1 MSAKSQSAALPVTTF
16 ANGSAPLDA
25 FAVLWMLG
33 LTFLWG
39 ANALSIKVV
48 TQGMSPL
55 MATGLRGAIALPL
68 LTAYGRWRKE
78 RLTFGGADLWHG
90 VVNGLIFA
98 VEFGLFYSG
107 ARLTSA
113 GHIAIFIN
121 TAPFFVAIGAH
132 YLLPGDRMHTGK
144 ALGLILA
151 LAGIAVMFSND
162 ILVQHSTQWRGDV
175 LILAAASLWGVNT
188 LYAKRYMASRM
199 SAFRMLYSQILVST
213 PLLLLAS
220 LALES
225 RPFFAVTAVTVSMVL
240 FQAVATVC
248 FSYMVWMLLVQRYS
262 ASAMQSFTFL
272 SPVWGVLLG
281 VAVLGEELQALLVAG
296 IALVGVGIFLVN
308 RPPLGR
314 GRRAAPRAQAA
325 PRADAAPRSPGADSR

>member
-1 MSAKSQSAALPVTTF
+1 MSTKVESAALRATSAAHGP
-16 ANGSAPLDA
+16 APLDA
-25 FAVLWMLG
+25 FATLWMVG

-48 TQGMSPL
+48 TLGMSPL
-55 MATGLRGAIALPL
+55 MATALRGAVALPL
-68 LTAYGRWRKE
+68 LTAYGRLRKE
-78 RLTFGGADLWHG
+78 RLAFSGADLRHG
-90 VVNGLIFA
+90 LVNGLIFA

-132 YLLPGDRMHTGK
+132 YFLPGDRMHAAK

-162 ILVQHSTQWRGDV
+162 ILIRHSSQWRGDV
-175 LILAAASLWGVNT
+175 PILAAAGLWGLNT
-188 LYAKRYMASRM
+188 LYAKRYLARRM
-199 SAFRMLYSQILVST
+199 SAFRMLYSQVLVST
-213 PLLLLAS
+213 PLLLAAS
-220 LALES
+220 LALEP
-225 RPFFAVTAVTVSMVL
+225 RPFFAATAVTWFMLL

-248 FSYMVWMLLVQRYS
+248 FSYMVWMMLVQRYS

-272 SPVWGVLLG
+272 SPAWGVLLG
-281 VAVLGEELQALLVAG
+281 VIVLGEELQALLVVG
-296 IALVGVGIFLVN
+296 IALVGFGIALVN
-308 RPPLGR
+308 RPPRRLGR
-314 GRRAAPRAQAA
+314 NASPPARAKA
-325 PRADAAPRSPGADSR
+325 RSPGAHA

>member
-1 MSAKSQSAALPVTTF
+1 MRAKRAPSALPASSAASPAT
-16 ANGSAPLDA
+16 NGPLDT
-25 FAVLWMLG
+25 FAVLWMAG

-39 ANALSIKVV
+39 ANALSIKVI

-55 MATGLRGAIALPL
+55 MATALRGALALPV
-68 LTAYGRWRKE
+68 LTAYGLWRGE
-78 RLTFGGADLWHG
+78 RLSFGGAALWHG
-90 VVNGLIFA
+90 LVNGLIFA
-98 VEFGLFYSG
+98 FEFALFYSG

-121 TAPFFVAIGAH
+121 TAPFFVAVGAH
-132 YLLPGDRMHTGK
+132 YLLPGDRMHTAK

-162 ILVQHSTQWRGDV
+162 ILIQHSDQWRGDL
-175 LILAAASLWGVNT
+175 LILGAAGLWGVST
-188 LYAKRYMASRM
+188 LYAKRYMATRM

-220 LALES
+220 LAVEP
-225 RPFFAVTAVTVSMVL
+225 RPFFAVTAVTWSMLV

-248 FSYMVWMLLVQRYS
+248 FSYMVWMMLVLRYS

-272 SPVWGVLLG
+272 SPVWGVLMG
-281 VAVLGEELQALLVAG
+281 VAILGEPLQALLVAG
-296 IALVGVGIFLVN
+296 IALVGIGIYLVN
-308 RPPLGR
+308 RPPWR
-314 GRRAAPRAQAA
+314 PVKSPSRPAAP
-325 PRADAAPRSPGADSR
+325 PTSGA